1 MSKDTSSA
9 PLTIA
14 LPKGRLFEQ
23 VQEFFGQKGYHFKF
37 EKRKLVAHDES
48 GLLKIFLVKN
58 ADLPTYVNHGIAG
71 LGISGE
77 DVIYE
82 TGLRFFRLMQFDFG
96 STDMCL
102 AAKKDYGKPDTIR
115 TVAVAT
121 KFPRFARDYFYSQ
134 GVPIQIIKLNGSVEL
149 APILGLAP
157 YIVDLV
163 ETGNTLRANNLE
175 VVDTLKKIN
184 VHLISNPS
192 YYKLNYRRI
201 NRFVEALSE
210 GEVRGQNALNN
221 GGLDNGGKRKTKEA
235 AQ

>member
-1 MSKDTSSA
+1 MSLNLESA
-9 PLTIA
+9 GPLTMA

-23 VQEFFGQKGYHFKF
+23 VQEYFAEKGFHFKF
-37 EKRKLVAHDES
+37 EKRRLVAHDES

-71 LGISGE
+71 MGISGE
-77 DVIYE
+77 DVLYE
-82 TGLRFFRLMQFDFG
+82 TGLRFFQLMRFDFG
-96 STDMCL
+96 STEMCL
-102 AAKKDYGKPDTIR
+102 AAREGYGMPNTIR
-115 TVAVAT
+115 TVSVAT

-184 VHLISNPS
+184 VHLIANPS

-201 NRFVEALSE
+201 NRFVAALHSE
-210 GEVRGQNALNN
+210 KDNSDLGSSESGRKHADKYRG
-221 GGLDNGGKRKTKEA
+221 DKK
-235 AQ
+235 